1 MSEISDL
8 LERFRRGAEPVAAAL
23 TGVAGAE
30 QDHKEDP
37 SRWSIRQIVAH
48 LSDSELLAASR
59 FRQMIAEDNPPL
71 VGFDQNLWAERL
83 DYHKRKP
90 SQSLETFRRIRAEN
104 YELLKDLPEEAFQRT
119 GQHSKRGP
127 VTLLQFLQIFATHP
141 EKHSKQ
147 IMAVRQ
153 HYKAAR
159 AAATQAK

>member
-1 MSEISDL
+1 MSEITEL

-48 LSDSELLAASR
+48 LADTEIVAAER
-59 FRQMIAEDNPPL
+59 FRMVIAEDNPPVL
-71 VGFDQNLWAERL
+71 AFDQNLWAERL

-90 SQSLETFRRIRAEN
+90 SQSLETFRRIRADN
-104 YELLKDLPEEAFQRT
+104 YELLKDLPEDAFQRT
-119 GQHSKRGP
+119 AQHTKRGQI
-127 VTLLQFLQIFATHP
+127 TLLDMVNIFANHP
-141 EKHSKQ
+141 EKHSRQ

-153 HYKAAR
+153 HYKQAK
-159 AAATQAK
+159 AAAKA